1 MEAENLILADDII
14 KSINQDNKEKPFDK
28 NNSLYWDMLNS
39 FILEVQLLRYEKGIT
54 QKQLAD
60 LMQTKQTAISRFENM
75 GRAPN
80 YDFIVRLANSLG
92 CTPKLYVD
100 GDYAVQVP
108 ETLRASVTQISE
120 KNHISVESY
129 LTEIIQNA
137 IITDSQKL
145 SFKSISNSNNENENY
160 DDPDGL
166 AA

>member
-1 MEAENLILADDII
+1 MGAKNLILADDII
-14 KSINQDNKEKPFDK
+14 ESITKENKEKPFDK
-28 NNSLYWDMLNS
+28 NNALYWDMLNS
-39 FILEVQLLRYEKGIT
+39 FILEVQLLRHEKGIT

-60 LMQTKQTAISRFENM
+60 RMQTKQTAISRFENM

-80 YDFIVRLANSLG
+80 YDFIVRLADSLG
-92 CTPKLYVD
+92 CNPKLYVD

-108 ETLRASVTQISE
+108 EHLRASVMKIAE

-137 IITDSQKL
+137 IMTDGQKF
-145 SFKSISNSNNENENY
+145 SFKSISNSNNENESY